1 MGSDIEKVEPNK
13 VRLFVGLFDYN
24 PISMSPNQDFSSE
37 ELQFCEGQLLKVRK
51 ITWLLIT

>member
-51 ITWLLIT
+51 IT